1 MKRWSELTT
10 PEQHHSLTGCKI
22 DYYYITTYWKS
33 NTYEPTGNE
42 LYNTYN
48 TLESALIGLQKAKLD
63 DIQ

>member
-10 PEQHHSLTGCKI
+10 PEQYLSHTGCEI

-33 NTYEPTGNE
+33 NHYEPAGSE
-42 LYNTYN
+42 IYNTYN
-48 TLESALIGLQKAKLD
+48 NLQEALTGLQKAKLD

>member
-10 PEQHHSLTGCKI
+10 PQHHFNLTGCEI
-22 DYYYITTYWKS
+22 DYCYITTYWKS
-33 NTYEPTGNE
+33 NHYEPAGSE
-42 LYNTYN
+42 IYNTYN